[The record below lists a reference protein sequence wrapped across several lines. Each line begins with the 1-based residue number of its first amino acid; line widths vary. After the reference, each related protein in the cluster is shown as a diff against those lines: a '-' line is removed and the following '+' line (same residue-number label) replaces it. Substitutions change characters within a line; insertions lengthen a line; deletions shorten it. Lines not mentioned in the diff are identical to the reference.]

1 MYCCSIICKSPT
13 TFLLFIW
20 AQIKDAFCQ
29 STPRSILESY
39 NLSVMTLE
47 YRKECGRD
55 SILQSLTAF
64 NKDGTD
70 HFAEDEGVEFDHVL
84 RLEDGAEI
92 LRGRTKW
99 MPKIYGE
106 GLKNKLMSTCLKH

>member
-1 MYCCSIICKSPT
+1 MTFTAFMEMIGYQSTCKPC
-13 TFLLFIW
+13 
-20 AQIKDAFCQ
+20 K

-106 GLKNKLMSTCLKH
+106 GLKNKLMST